1 MVGGRVGAGGCGGS
15 GVGVVRMLLVVVVC
29 QRV

>member
-15 GVGVVRMLLVVVVC
+15 GVGVVRMLLVVVC